1 MKRMNEHAYEVRT
14 GVGNNRIKLKSIR
27 CTTYYYEVNL
37 TLQRVPV
44 AAGVSFDS
52 SFLTIPPDLSLC
64 SLK

>member
-1 MKRMNEHAYEVRT
+1 MNELHVKVRT
-14 GVGNNRIKLKSIR
+14 GVGKNRIKLKSIR
-27 CTTYYYEVNL
+27 CTTYYYVVNL
-37 TLQRVPV
+37 PLQRVPE